1 MPPSDALVTQYKSM
15 EGTEMTPIHELVIQK
30 SDGDAAPN
38 DVHVIVNQPV
48 GFEGMKE
55 ETSPTSNDV
64 IVTQPPA
71 GVESMLIDQ
80 VTPQGTRVN
89 RPAGTEGLLVENC
102 IQPREDIQT
111 NHNNK
116 SEYINASTCNR
127 HDEIEHSHIGTAET
141 GNGTTLRRIYT
152 RCCNQECCSGVT
164 CSCKKLCPREVMCWI
179 FEDM

>member
-1 MPPSDALVTQYKSM
+1 
-15 EGTEMTPIHELVIQK
+15 MTPSNELAIQK
-30 SDGDAAPN
+30 KDGEAAPN
-38 DVHVIVNQPV
+38 DVIVNQPV

-64 IVTQPPA
+64 IVTQPTA

-89 RPAGTEGLLVENC
+89 RPAGTEGMLVENF

-116 SEYINASTCNR
+116 SEYNNVSNR
-127 HDEIEHSHIGTAET
+127 HHDIERSHIDTAET
-141 GNGTTLRRIYT
+141 GNETTLQRIYT
-152 RCCNQECCSGVT
+152 RCCTQDCCTGYT
-164 CSCKKLCPREVMCWI
+164 CSCKKICPREVMCWI